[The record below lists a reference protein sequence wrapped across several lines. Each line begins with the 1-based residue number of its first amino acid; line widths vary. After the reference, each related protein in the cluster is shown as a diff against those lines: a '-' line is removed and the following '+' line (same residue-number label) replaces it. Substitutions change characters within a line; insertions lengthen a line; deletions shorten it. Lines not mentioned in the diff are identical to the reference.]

1 MIVVSNTS
9 PIINLL
15 HIGKLE
21 LLQLLFGEVV
31 IPEEV
36 RYELLEKGAYPKDSA
51 QIRKAGWLR
60 TEKIVNADLLKALK
74 SELDDG
80 EAAAIALAIEKNADL
95 LLIDEKAGRA
105 LAAHFDV
112 EMAGVLGVLVI
123 AKRKKLIRA
132 VSPLLNNLLKKAGF
146 RVSDTLKGTILS
158 LSGEE

>member
-9 PIINLL
+9 PILNLL
-15 HIGKLE
+15 HIGKLDI
-21 LLQLLFGEVV
+21 LQRLFAEVI

-36 RYELLEKGAYPKDSA
+36 RYELLEKGPYPKDA
-51 QIRKAGWLR
+51 ALIRKARWLR
-60 TEKIVNADLLKALK
+60 TEKVENNDLLTALK
-74 SELDDG
+74 ADLDDG

-105 LAAHFDV
+105 LAAQFDV

-132 VSPLLNNLLKKAGF
+132 VSPMLKDLVKKAGF
-146 RVSDTLKGTILS
+146 RITDQLKATILKMAD
-158 LSGEE
+158 EK

>member
-9 PIINLL
+9 PILNLL
-15 HIGKLE
+15 HIGKLDI
-21 LLQLLFGEVV
+21 LQHLFDEVI

-36 RYELLEKGAYPKDSA
+36 RYELLEKGPYPKDAA
-51 QIRKAGWLR
+51 QIRKALWLR
-60 TEKIVNADLLKALK
+60 TEKVENSDLLTALK
-74 SELDDG
+74 ADLDDG

-132 VSPLLNNLLKKAGF
+132 VSPMLKDLVKKAGF
-146 RVSDTLKGTILS
+146 RITDQLKATILKMS
-158 LSGEE
+158 DEA